1 MIRSQADA
9 DRAAERVGWVIM
21 TGPRCTCRVV
31 NSRFDTAGC
40 ARHDPVEE
48 SGMTKT
54 EAQATDWDSRI
65 CVRCGQPPHLD
76 EPCEPEGDERLG
88 VDGWYGNEVSR

>member
-48 SGMTKT
+48 S
-54 EAQATDWDSRI
+54 
-65 CVRCGQPPHLD
+65 
-76 EPCEPEGDERLG
+76 
-88 VDGWYGNEVSR
+88 